1 MDITVYPTTCR
12 SSRVLSVESEA
23 KLISLTHRH
32 TCARPLNIFECLKK
46 CNNLVNL
53 LKDNKVFYF
62 LHTYALVLF
71 TLSSTRTSASEIIHT
86 YAD

>member
-46 CNNLVNL
+46 YNNLVNL
-53 LKDNKVFYF
+53 LKDNNVFYF